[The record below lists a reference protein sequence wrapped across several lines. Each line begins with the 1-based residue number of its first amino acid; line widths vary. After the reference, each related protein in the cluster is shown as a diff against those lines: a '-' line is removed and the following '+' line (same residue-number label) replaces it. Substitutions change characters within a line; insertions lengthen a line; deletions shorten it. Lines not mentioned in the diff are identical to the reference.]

1 MRRRLALLIAAG
13 ALTATLGACEW
24 PKGDE
29 WQYPTFPLIKN
40 CEHYTGHASNS
51 GCSW

>member
-1 MRRRLALLIAAG
+1 MRRRLVLLLAAG
-13 ALTATLGACEW
+13 ALTLGACEW

-29 WQYPTFPLIKN
+29 WQIPSTPLIKN
-40 CEHYTGHASNS
+40 CEHYTGFSSNS